1 MRIFEFNYF
10 ITHFLYIYLDEI
22 SSFVKNIFMK
32 GIFKKVLISF
42 GIIVSIVFLS
52 FSRYN
57 SNSLV
62 QSKVDYSGTNSLFI
76 EYGDKLNFHWITS
89 VIDTGYY
96 ELIDTKGS
104 LVSKGTTLPNR
115 PHSVSIK
122 HKIKNGALFKFGGLN
137 DGIFEIKL
145 REKKKLSDSYFKNV
159 DSIFVVGDVH
169 GRYDQLINLLQKAT
183 IIDSQ
188 LSWTGGN
195 NHLVFL
201 GDLFDRGDNV
211 TKVLWFIYDLEEKAK
226 IAGGEVHLVLGNHEI
241 MIMSKDLR
249 YLSRKEASIAIAH
262 KTTYDYLFHPTKSLL
277 GSWLTSKTSV
287 LKIDDVLF
295 AHGGVVELETN
306 SIKGYNG
313 LVNSKVK
320 DPMFLDIM
328 QEYPDSTK
336 YNPIAWNNMRYFFY
350 REDAPFWFRGYVQ
363 SDTLGPTLRSML
375 LNFNSKVHVVAHTI
389 QKTITSRYNGK
400 LLTTDLEDAAT
411 ELLLIIKNKRKYE
424 NYKIDSFGK
433 ISEVK

>member
-1 MRIFEFNYF
+1 MILSCHLTKQF
-10 ITHFLYIYLDEI
+10 
-22 SSFVKNIFMK
+22 FMK
-32 GIFKKVLISF
+32 NAFEKILIGF
-42 GIIVSIVFLS
+42 GIVLSIVSLS

-57 SNSLV
+57 NNSLL

-76 EYGDKLNFHWITS
+76 EYGNELKFKWITN

-96 ELIDTKGS
+96 ELIDAIGNT
-104 LVSKGTTLPNR
+104 VSKGITSPNR

-122 HKIKNGALFKFGGLN
+122 HKIKRGTTFKFGGLN
-137 DGIFEIKL
+137 DGIFEVELRGEEKL
-145 REKKKLSDSYFKNV
+145 GPSYFKNV

-169 GRYDQLINLLQKAT
+169 GRYDQLINLLQKAK
-183 IIDSQ
+183 IVDSE
-188 LSWTGGN
+188 LNWTGGN
-195 NHLVFL
+195 AHLVFL
-201 GDLFDRGDNV
+201 GDLFDRGDDV
-211 TKVLWFIYDLEEKAK
+211 TKVLWFIYNLEEKVK
-226 IAGGEVHLVLGNHEI
+226 EVGGKVHLVLGNHEI

-249 YLSRKEASIAIAH
+249 YLSRKEASIPFAH
-262 KTTYDYLFHPTKSLL
+262 KVTYDYLYHPTKSLL

-287 LKIDDVLF
+287 LKIDDALF

-336 YNPIAWNNMRYFFY
+336 YDPVAWSNMQYFFY
-350 REDAPFWFRGYVQ
+350 REDGPFWFRGYVQ
-363 SDTLGPTLRSML
+363 SDTLASQLKSML
-375 LNFNSKVHVVAHTI
+375 KNFDSKVHVVAHTT
-389 QKTITSRYNGK
+389 QKSITSRYNGK
-400 LLTTDLEDAAT
+400 LLTTDLDDAAT
-411 ELLLIIKNKRKYE
+411 ELLLMVRNKRKYD
-424 NYKIDSFGK
+424 NYKIDSSGK